1 MTPQLEKDNHQVTQA
16 VADADTL
23 IVSTVLKYASDGKSV
38 SVFANDTDILIMLVF
53 HWQDKMADINVLSTV
68 QSQGKKQSKVFNV
81 KEASGMLD
89 DTTKYLLLFIHAFG
103 GCDTTSAI
111 YDKGKQAVKRLVDRS
126 PEARDLTKVFM
137 NDKADKETIGKT
149 GIALFVLLN
158 GGKTGDYLTSFR
170 YASYMKMATSSS
182 RIIPKLPPTE
192 RAAHFHSLRAYFR

>member
-1 MTPQLEKDNHQVTQA
+1 MTQA

-53 HWQDKMADINVLSTV
+53 HWQDKMADINVLSIV

-126 PEARDLTKVFM
+126 PEARDLAKVFM
-137 NDKADKETIGKT
+137 NDKANQETIGKT
-149 GIALFVLLN
+149 GIALFVLLY
-158 GGKTGDYLTSFR
+158 GGKTGDSLTTLR
-170 YASYMKMATSSS
+170 YASYMKMAATSS
-182 RIIPKLPPTE
+182 RIVPSKLPPTE
-192 RAAHFHSLRAYFR
+192 RAAHFHSLRAYLQVICLL